1 MELFLAYSSFQLA
14 NAMGLYFFKFLSK
27 DLFFSLN
34 SILKVDFHYKTFFGK
49 KNRMTKPY
57 THESYSENKGLYAIF
72 LCLFWSCYKKVQNT
86 QNLYE
91 CYHPKTTRKSFADV
105 QTLFVVVTKNFFVDD
120 SFSRP
125 FVWKKVFFSRRKQFC
140 VVRECGFLVPF
151 KIVYFNQRIPFH

>member
-1 MELFLAYSSFQLA
+1 MQWDYV
-14 NAMGLYFFKFLSK
+14 FLSSCQK
-27 DLFFSLN
+27 TFFFSLN
-34 SILKVDFHYKTFFGK
+34 SILKVDFHYKTFF
-49 KNRMTKPY
+49 RREKPY
-57 THESYSENKGLYAIF
+57 THESHSENKGLYAIF

-125 FVWKKVFFSRRKQFC
+125 SHFVWKKVFFQKKTILCSARMWFSC
-140 VVRECGFLVPF
+140 SF
-151 KIVYFNQRIPFH
+151 